1 MKKKKNH
8 TSRIMAAIAL
18 FAIIVGIVGTWV
30 LVLVQILSTP
40 SEPQQ
45 SYTQEQLQELI
56 DSYSGSETQVL
67 SGETVKSQK

>member
-1 MKKKKNH
+1 
-8 TSRIMAAIAL
+8 MAAIAL